1 MQRLIGENVSIVW
14 RLIIGVAVGAVVFF
28 VADTVSYGIFPAISF
43 AFGGLAAWLV
53 ARR

>member
-14 RLIIGVAVGAVVFF
+14 RLLIGVAVGAIIFF
-28 VADTVSYGIFPAISF
+28 IADTVTLGIFPAI
-43 AFGGLAAWLV
+43 AFGIGGLAAWLV